1 MYYIQKNKET
11 KINSE
16 NIHAGKGIIH
26 RKPIFRDVSKLE
38 VEIEEWILEPNVS
51 EGDHTHSDNRP
62 LEEIYY
68 VIEGEGDFVINN
80 EKVHLSSGDSIM
92 VPPNVPHSV
101 ENNSDKNLRFI
112 IIWGISK

>member
-16 NIHAGKGIIH
+16 NMHDGKGIIH
-26 RKPIFRDVSKLE
+26 RKPVFRDVSKLE

-68 VIEGEGDFVINN
+68 VLEGEGELELV
-80 EKVHLSSGDSIM
+80 LA
-92 VPPNVPHSV
+92 PLALRV
-101 ENNSDKNLRFI
+101 ELRAVGGRVLAHG
-112 IIWGISK
+112 WV